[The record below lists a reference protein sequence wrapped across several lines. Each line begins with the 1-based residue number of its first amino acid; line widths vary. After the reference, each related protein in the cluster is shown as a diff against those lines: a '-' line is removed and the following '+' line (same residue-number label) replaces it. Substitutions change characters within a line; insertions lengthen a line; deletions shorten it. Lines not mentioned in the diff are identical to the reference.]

1 MKLKIQA
8 SARSDLDNIF
18 DWISQDSPSN
28 AAAVIERILDAM
40 DNAIVLFPSMG
51 RKGQVVGTREWMVQN
66 SPYLIIYEIDE
77 ESEVVLILSVI
88 HGARDR

>member
-40 DNAIVLFPSMG
+40 DNAIVHFPSMG

>member
-1 MKLKIQA
+1 MKLKIKA
-8 SARSDLDNIF
+8 SARADLDSIY

-51 RKGQVVGTREWMVQN
+51 RKGQVVGHKGMDGPEF
-66 SPYLIIYEIDE
+66 S
-77 ESEVVLILSVI
+77 LS
-88 HGARDR
+88 HHL